1 MKKIILASASPR
13 RIEMMKD
20 NGFDPEII
28 PAHVDEKLPFAM
40 TPEASAMYLALK
52 KASCAAELY
61 ENTDTDENDD
71 ILVIGA
77 DTIVVDDD
85 KIIGKPKNADEAFDI
100 LSRLRSRHH
109 HVITG
114 VCIITVDKESCRK
127 ICFYDKTRVFFRDYS
142 DEEMTRYICT
152 SEPYD
157 KAGGYAIQG
166 TFGKYVDHIEG
177 NLDNVIGFPLKLIKT
192 YIENW
197 I

>member
-28 PAHVDEKLPFAM
+28 PAHVNENIPFAM

-52 KASCAAELY
+52 KASYAAVRYESIDTY
-61 ENTDTDENDD
+61 ENEDM
-71 ILVIGA
+71 LVIGA
-77 DTIVVDDD
+77 DTIVVDDG
-85 KIIGKPKNADEAFDI
+85 KIIGKPKNAEDAFDI

-114 VCIITVDKESCRK
+114 VCIITFDKERSRK
-127 ICFYDKTRVFFRDYS
+127 ICFYDKTRVFFKNYN
-142 DEEMTRYICT
+142 DEELVSYIST

-177 NLDNVIGFPLKLIKT
+177 NLDNVIGFPWKIIKT
-192 YIENW
+192 YIDA
-197 I
+197 